1 MRQDTRQGIPLRPVP
16 ELVARRN
23 VAAVTRVI
31 IARGVAKLA
40 GRSDEATILRSRFPD
55 DPVAPLIL
63 RGAVTPTSLANTSA
77 LGTSIVADIIAT
89 IGSVGAGARLLQA
102 GLQLVFNAAASILV
116 PTLEARADQAAF
128 VGEGGPV
135 PVHDLVTSAVT
146 LDPHKVSTVAVL
158 SEETIESSNA
168 EALVT
173 DALTRSVGL
182 TLDAALFDAA
192 AGDTNRPAGLRHNI
206 PALTASTA
214 TDRTEAMIEDLSTL
228 AGAVSVIGE
237 RILFIAAP
245 ARATAMQLRSR
256 GPLPFPVLGSPVL
269 AANDL
274 IAIAAAGLA
283 SAVDTVPEIATSKHA
298 SMHMDTVPLPIV
310 QPGTPVTVAAP
321 QRSLFQTR
329 TVGVKIRF
337 DASWALR
344 DPRAL
349 AWMSAVAW

>member
-89 IGSVGAGARLLQA
+89 IGSVGAGARLLQT

-158 SEETIESSNA
+158 SEETIEFFERRGA
-168 EALVT
+168 GDRCA
-173 DALTRSVGL
+173 DALRGL
-182 TLDAALFDAA
+182 TLTPHCSMPPPVVLT
-192 AGDTNRPAGLRHNI
+192 AGRATPSTFPAF
-206 PALTASTA
+206 AASTA
-214 TDRTEAMIEDLSTL
+214 TTE
-228 AGAVSVIGE
+228 
-237 RILFIAAP
+237 
-245 ARATAMQLRSR
+245 LR
-256 GPLPFPVLGSPVL
+256 P
-269 AANDL
+269 
-274 IAIAAAGLA
+274 
-283 SAVDTVPEIATSKHA
+283 
-298 SMHMDTVPLPIV
+298 
-310 QPGTPVTVAAP
+310 
-321 QRSLFQTR
+321 
-329 TVGVKIRF
+329 
-337 DASWALR
+337 
-344 DPRAL
+344 
-349 AWMSAVAW
+349 